1 MDTDFIK
8 LIAIIVLGIIIYFAK
23 QYDKKNE

>member
-8 LIAIIVLGIIIYFAK
+8 LIAIIVLGVIIYFAK

>member
-8 LIAIIVLGIIIYFAK
+8 LIAIIVLVVIIYFTK